1 MKLVEFADNPLPP
14 GGDVASVV
22 TADGI
27 RLRTARWPATGK
39 TRGTV
44 LLVQGRTEFIEK
56 YFETVGELRRRGFA
70 VAAFDW
76 RGQGGS
82 ERLVARGCHI
92 EHYSHYDR
100 DLDAVMSHIVLP
112 HCPQPVAA
120 MAHSMGALAC
130 LRAAHDGRA
139 EFARMVLLT
148 PMLRLSPLTAPPMAV
163 TRFLTGL
170 GLFFGRD
177 ARPVANRA
185 LRERDEPEDQPR
197 QLRMD
202 ALLKAAPDLKS
213 GWPTVRWIYS
223 AARAMQESEAPDF
236 AAAIDRPVLLVT
248 AGRDRIVANDAIAA
262 LANRLPN
269 GVHVVIAEAGHEVLM
284 ESDAIRERF
293 WKAFDA
299 FVAGG
304 EVPGS

>member
-1 MKLVEFADNPLPP
+1 MKLVEFPDNPPPP
-14 GGDVASVV
+14 GGETTSVV
-22 TADGI
+22 TPDGI
-27 RLRTARWPATGK
+27 RLRTARWPAIGAA
-39 TRGTV
+39 RGTV

-56 YFETVGELRRRGFA
+56 YFETIGDLRRRGFA
-70 VAAFDW
+70 VVAFDW

-92 EHYSHYDR
+92 EHYTDYDR
-100 DLDAVMSHIVLP
+100 DLDAVMSAVVRP
-112 HCPQPVAA
+112 HCPPPVTAI
-120 MAHSMGALAC
+120 AHSMGALAC
-130 LRAAHDGRA
+130 LRAAHDRRA
-139 EFARMVLLT
+139 DFARMVLLA

-177 ARPVANRA
+177 TRPVANRA

-197 QLRMD
+197 QRMLD
-202 ALLKAAPDLKS
+202 ALLKSAPELKS

-248 AGRDRIVANDAIAA
+248 AGRDRIVSNDAVAA
-262 LANRLPN
+262 LARRLPN
-269 GVHVVIAEAGHEVLM
+269 AVNAVIAEAGHEVLM
-284 ESDAIRERF
+284 ESEAIREEF
-293 WKAFDA
+293 WAAFDA
-299 FVAGG
+299 FVADHGG
-304 EVPGS
+304 

>member
-1 MKLVEFADNPLPP
+1 MKLVEFADNPQPP
-14 GGDVASVV
+14 GGQVESVV
-22 TADGI
+22 TADGL
-27 RLRTARWPATGK
+27 RLRTARWPAIGDA
-39 TRGTV
+39 RGTI

-56 YFETVGELRRRGFA
+56 YFETIGELRQRGFA
-70 VAAFDW
+70 VTAFDW
-76 RGQGGS
+76 RGQGAS

-92 EHYSHYDR
+92 EHYADYDR
-100 DLDAVMSHIVLP
+100 DLDAVIGQIVLP
-112 HCPQPVAA
+112 NCPRPVVA

-130 LRAAHDGRA
+130 LRAVHDGRVD
-139 EFARMVLLT
+139 FARMVLLA

-202 ALLKAAPDLKS
+202 ALLRSAPELKA

-248 AGRDRIVANDAIAA
+248 AGKDRIVSNDAIAA
-262 LANRLPN
+262 LARRLRN
-269 GVHVVIAEAGHEVLM
+269 VVEFVIADAGHEVLL
-284 ESDAIRERF
+284 ESDAIRAKF
-293 WKAFDA
+293 WAAFDA
-299 FVAGG
+299 FVAGDG
-304 EVPGS
+304 